1 MLQWPEKHAL
11 ISVSRLK
18 EMYKNLYGNTFVLK
32 ALLVSAG
39 LFYLLLSIYPKHE
52 DFYLIAF
59 ISSAFDLHGSSFIDY
74 VVPEYTHTIEYTPT
88 YFILQGA
95 WLKIGSLLLS
105 FDLNS
110 FILDRQNHLN
120 PWMPGTP
127 VPLAGTFW
135 GMLPNLACLFLLVA
149 LSYYA
154 LKDKWLALLG
164 FGSFTLVSVAANG
177 QIDIF
182 SVLFIFL
189 SMVLLLKASG
199 HRRCLSLVFLSF
211 LALGA
216 SLQFKTYGG
225 ILLPVYCLY
234 TLSLLTK
241 RNVSPPKAITAVA
254 ALAITAA
261 SMYFVPWIPF
271 WKWLGYTISVSES
284 QWLFNLQL
292 SPTGLAPYHTIS
304 IWLIGYGIILYAY
317 FRDLNKTQ
325 NTTSPKRLIYYCFA
339 VTAWFF
345 IAVCAMSNWCILLL
359 PPMLLVLDN
368 FRSKLN
374 YAFCIALM
382 TLYLLY
388 PMVFLIG
395 DITNM
400 GYYIPAFP
408 IEGTYSIIL
417 NGVIIVML
425 GAWAIELWEELKHSE
440 DKDADA
446 DVPDSGISQALRPAA
461 AVLACVAPFFIVT
474 LIGSA
479 VLFGTGAGGPCN
491 LAPGQPTKYIYANG
505 TVGQTFSSPGDGLYE
520 IGVWLS
526 AGASPGDGDIVFRLR
541 ESPDAGDLR
550 RVAVNGSSLKANS
563 PARMAFP
570 PIPDSGGKE
579 YYFFIEA
586 PGSTPQ
592 DKVALNYDN
601 EDNYL
606 EGTAY
611 YDGEPTD
618 GDLVFRTRYKAGLAN
633 IVPILN
639 GP

>member
-1 MLQWPEKHAL
+1 MPQLPEKHPP
-11 ISVSRLK
+11 IPVRQI
-18 EMYKNLYGNTFVLK
+18 EEVYKKLSNTRILK

-164 FGSFTLVSVAANG
+164 FGSFTLVSVIVMG
-177 QIDIF
+177 QIDIVP
-182 SVLFIFL
+182 VLLIFV

-199 HRRCLSLVFLSF
+199 HRHCLSLVLLSF

-345 IAVCAMSNWCILLL
+345 IAVNSQSQWWILLL
-359 PPMLLVLDN
+359 PPILLVLDN

-382 TLYLLY
+382 TLYLFY
-388 PMVFLIG
+388 PMVFTGWVVTTLG
-395 DITNM
+395 H
-400 GYYIPAFP
+400 YIPAFP
-408 IEGTYSIIL
+408 IRDTYSTIL
-417 NGVIIVML
+417 IGALILVL
-425 GAWAIELWEELKHSE
+425 GIWAMELRDELKKIE
-440 DKDADA
+440 NGGTDAHD
-446 DVPDSGISQALRPAA
+446 GISQALRPAA
-461 AVLACVAPFFIVT
+461 AVLACLAPFIVVP
-474 LIGSA
+474 LVVSA
-479 VLFGTGAGGPCN
+479 VLLGVGADGPFN
-491 LAPGQPTKYIYANG
+491 FNQNPTIKYIDANS
-505 TVGQTFSSPGDGLYE
+505 TAGQTFISPYNGLYE
-520 IGVWLS
+520 IGVLFNANTS
-526 AGASPGDGDIVFRLR
+526 VNGGDVVFHLR
-541 ESPDAGDLR
+541 ESPSAEDLR

-563 PARMAFP
+563 LARMAFP
-570 PIPDSGGKE
+570 PIPDSEGKE
-579 YYFFIEA
+579 YYFFVEA

-592 DKVALNYDN
+592 DKVALNYDISN
-601 EDNYL
+601 LYAD
-606 EGTAY
+606 GTAY
-611 YDGEPTD
+611 YDSEPID
-618 GDLVFRTRYKAGLAN
+618 GDLEFRTRYKADLTT
-633 IVPILN
+633 ILPILN